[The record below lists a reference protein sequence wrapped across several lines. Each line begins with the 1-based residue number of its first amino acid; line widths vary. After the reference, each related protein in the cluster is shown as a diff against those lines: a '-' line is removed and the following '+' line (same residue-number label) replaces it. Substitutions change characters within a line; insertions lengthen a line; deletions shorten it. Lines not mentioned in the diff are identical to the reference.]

1 MPTISVVVPAYNA
14 ESTIL
19 KTITSVQ
26 QQTFAD
32 FELIIINDGSTDG
45 TLELLS
51 TLEDSRLKIF
61 SYENGGLSVARNRGI
76 SQATGEFIAFL
87 DADDL
92 WTPDKLELQLAALKQ
107 HPEAGVAYSWT
118 HFMDEQGESFHADQP
133 IFFEGNVYPQLL
145 VNNFL
150 ASGSNPLIRKQAID
164 FAGEFDPSVSGAADW
179 DYWLRL
185 SAHWHFV
192 VVPKPQIFYRQS
204 SSSMSSRVEFMEECQ
219 INVIERAFKSA
230 PKELQSLKSQSLS
243 YIYQYSIKLCLAR
256 ISGTEGAKQ
265 AVQKL
270 IKAVR
275 IYPKIL
281 LDKKTQK
288 LIVKLLLIWLLT
300 PKIAN
305 YILQQISKNRAVSI
319 PVSKQDKAFIA

>member
-45 TLELLS
+45 TLDLLN

-61 SYENGGLSVARNRGI
+61 TYENGGLSVARNRGI
-76 SQATGEFIAFL
+76 SRARGEFIAFL

-92 WTPDKLELQLAALKQ
+92 WTSDKLELQLAALQQ

-118 HFMDEQGESFHADQP
+118 HFMDEQGESFHADKP
-133 IFFEGNVYPQLL
+133 LFFEGNVYPQLL
-145 VNNFL
+145 VHNFL
-150 ASGSNPLIRKQAID
+150 ASGSNPLIRRQAIESV
-164 FAGEFDPSVSGAADW
+164 GEFNPSVSGAADW

-185 SAHWHFV
+185 AARWPFA

-204 SSSMSSRVEFMEECQ
+204 SSSMSSRVDFMEGCQ
-219 INVIERAFKSA
+219 IQVIEQAFLSV
-230 PKELQSLKSQSLS
+230 PPELQALKKHSLA
-243 YIYQYSIKLCLAR
+243 YIYQYSVQLYLTR
-256 ISGTEGAKQ
+256 IPGMEGAKQ
-265 AVQKL
+265 AAQKL
-270 IKAVR
+270 IQA
-275 IYPKIL
+275 IWLYPQIL
-281 LDKKTQK
+281 FDKKTQK
-288 LIVKLLLIWLLT
+288 LAFKLLLMYVLS

-305 YILQQISKNRAVSI
+305 YILQKFSRVRATRILADNDSKGFPA
-319 PVSKQDKAFIA
+319 

>member
-92 WTPDKLELQLAALKQ
+92 WT
-107 HPEAGVAYSWT
+107 
-118 HFMDEQGESFHADQP
+118 QP

-164 FAGEFDPSVSGAADW
+164 IAGEFDPSVSGAADW